1 MLLTPEE
8 IQTFAEQNKDFSVPQ
23 NDFLTQVSRMPRE
36 QAAKI
41 MRLSVSTGMDITE
54 AARNPNAAVQ
64 ALIGASDLEDV
75 GKNSPKTRSFLSDPL
90 RMAIVRDAPSVKTL
104 STLEALASPGAF
116 LKSGA
121 QKVGKSLVDAARGVV
136 ETATENER
144 EILANS
150 SPADQTLYNAA
161 KRFSFLGAITGDEK
175 VRFLKQLSESDALTP
190 TEYQFQG
197 QKFSILG
204 QEYDT
209 AQLVSHIYEGVP
221 QLASQVAAW
230 SVGGPVGAGAMMG
243 AQIFGG
249 SYDEMRK
256 EGVAPGRAFTG
267 SAANAVA
274 QAALENV
281 ALGKILNRI
290 PAGSTAKKKALTIFD
305 AAATEAATEFLQ
317 QYPDAVS
324 KIWAGNPDM
333 TVSQQKDEFVR
344 QFRQITSE
352 AIYSGL
358 VAAPLGGGA
367 SSIHVAVQSQMA
379 KAHVDQLRQRQ
390 EVIAQSPLLKIS
402 PEIVEQFENGNG
414 EPVVYIDPK
423 ALFQSAVPDLTE
435 KLGVTQEQV
444 QTALETGH
452 MIEVP
457 TGKYNVAASQEPAIH
472 EALAEDIAATDEGYT
487 IRRLQER
494 SQQDVLKTAAEI
506 NRRDSDVRTEADAI
520 YKQWTD
526 NGLPTD
532 VARMGLIA
540 LVKNAYVM
548 SDNPA
553 QYLREKAP
561 QLRQGEIP
569 ADAMKQYAG
578 FSAYTADQTQL
589 AKAQELESQ
598 GTSREEIRKQTGW
611 FKGMDGKWRFEID
624 DSQAA
629 LIDLKGMEQS
639 MTGEISGILSKA
651 KKMKDTSA
659 RSELESQADTMLAQ
673 LSRKKAPLLGNV
685 LDHPTLYKAYPWMKD
700 VKVVFVKLPAG
711 TNGSYD
717 QSINTIEINI
727 ELPPEQRRIVL
738 LHEVQHVIQAQEDF
752 ARGGNPDMFS
762 PLDVTAKEISK
773 IDKEL
778 KDILDG
784 NKEYAALYRE
794 FNQLYVFSKAR
805 ELTVDEENRQYQL
818 AEQMAEYEDLELK
831 TFNLEL
837 QRYKLLDE
845 RKVMSPVEQYRNLAG
860 EIEAR
865 DTAGRAAL
873 TGEQRQIVPPDLRGD
888 AIVYFQD
895 KNDPKGAIHWEEGR
909 AIITLFE
916 QSDPSTLVHE
926 MVGHFFMQNLLEVG
940 AQENAPAWM
949 KKDRQ
954 TALDFVG
961 LTGERWTEA
970 AALAAQ
976 GTNEEWAM
984 TDELLAAD
992 GERAEIRRAIL
1003 DHRTAHEKLA
1013 RAAEAYIM
1021 EGKAPSIETR
1031 SLFKRFAEWLTE
1043 VYRDIINLRVKI
1055 NPEIREVFDRLLAS
1069 QEEID
1074 QLQAVDGYLARIPD
1088 DVYNSLSDQ
1097 AKADLDRQL
1106 ERTRERAEAQ
1116 VRAHLLKE
1124 FTAENRQKIAEEEE
1138 EARVRITAEVKGQ
1151 PLYLAEAAIR
1161 ETFKRDAKRVAKSY
1175 LGNESFV
1182 PEDFESA
1189 MGPLD
1194 TLEAIHASL
1203 VQRGRGDT
1211 AEAQEMDR
1219 QISELRKKKS
1229 GKVKELTPDQAVEF
1243 ELIAELHGFTSGSE
1257 LAQNVITY
1265 NTSEKTIENR
1275 LDDHM
1280 TAFKDSLTDSIAL
1293 HKEVQEAMYSDE
1305 SAMLIA
1311 AEQAIIEEKLGRVI
1325 SRENSR
1331 KEMRLKREA
1340 AKAAAQEAIADM
1352 PLDKAM
1358 RLATWMSGERRAAE
1372 SKTKALRDGNL
1383 QAARE
1388 HAAAQLYNHA
1398 MVQESLRVRRDF
1410 ERIERFMKK
1419 QRSSGRDTWVADE
1432 LDKEGLAIKS
1442 DRHFIQAAD
1451 LLRRAGYVR
1460 KDYNIAAKQESL
1472 SGYVAAMT
1480 KDNPDMVDIPEWL
1493 VNSVE
1498 EYMNPRYLKYQEFK
1512 DLEIALRNIKQMAK
1526 NGVNADGFVALNK
1539 DGLGATVMRMVHATI
1554 PLKDV
1559 LPEQIEQANPSFV
1572 DKFTKGLTRPAQL
1585 FLKLDSYKEFGEWS
1599 KAMYYS
1605 LSDAL
1610 SFESRLK
1617 RQVYEA
1623 IDAGYESVGISKQ
1636 QRLLDAHKK
1645 IYISEWGQSVTK
1657 NTLRA
1662 VLLNMGSAS
1671 NKKRLISSRP
1681 FGLDYNSVWNE
1692 GSVKAVLVKYLDP
1705 KDFQLAQQIWDAI
1718 NILYDPYTNMIQRM
1732 TGSPLAK
1739 VEAVPLSFIM
1749 RDGSEVYLRGGY
1761 YPLKQD
1767 PRASKQAELNRERSL
1782 AEGYIGVMPYP
1793 RTGASKS
1800 REAGAKFAVDLDLTN
1815 IFSHVNDVSH
1825 DIAFRPIMHD
1835 INKVM
1840 RRGEVNDVLRRKLG
1854 EAGYKVI
1861 TEWQRAMGSGKDQV
1875 VEGMFNDFST
1885 FVRSATVI
1893 KNLLFRPA
1901 TIIQNMANPTLY
1913 GDSVKGF
1920 SDKDALDAYWKYGW
1934 GEYIPHALRNT
1945 AKAQE
1950 IRDWVYAKS
1959 ALMRDKMESPDYN
1972 IRELREARYGN
1983 PLLWAQERENISEP
1997 VKEAMLGPGAKI
2009 AITQEKLIDFGS
2021 GMLAWA
2027 DQLSDIPMFKGAYE
2041 KAIAEGKMEKEAV
2054 HFAETIIERSTG
2066 SGRRV
2071 DTSLMQRGSP
2081 TEKLL
2086 TLFMTFMNTQYNRW
2100 VMEKGIY
2107 QTEKDAMRMIK
2118 FVGVRYLLFGALSA
2132 LLSGKWP
2139 DDDDE
2144 KDGWG
2149 KWFFKEVAAWPL
2161 GMIPVGGAMAKT
2173 VLDTALGYRT
2183 FGFGITPAERNLDE
2197 MIKIYGVGKRYAE
2210 GKAGIADL
2218 LESGSS
2224 IAAFGLRYPDQ
2235 FNDWFW
2241 NAYDVLANDMDP
2253 RLSDLKSRRPRRE
2266 RQE

>member
-8 IQTFAEQNKDFSVPQ
+8 EQTFAEQNKEYSTPQ
-23 NDFLTQVSRMPRE
+23 NDFLTQVSRLPRE
-36 QAAKI
+36 QSAKI
-41 MRLSVSTGMDITE
+41 MRLSVATGMDINE
-54 AARNPNAAVQ
+54 AARNPDAAIQ
-64 ALIGASDLEDV
+64 TLIGASDFEDV
-75 GKNSPKTRSFLSDPL
+75 GKTSPKTKSFLSNPL

-121 QKVGKSLVDAARGVV
+121 QKVGKSMVDAVRGVV
-136 ETATENER
+136 ETATEYDKEMQ
-144 EILANS
+144 ANAS
-150 SPADQTLYNAA
+150 NQTLYNAA

-230 SVGGPVGAGAMMG
+230 SVGGPVAAGATMG

-290 PAGSTAKKKALTIFD
+290 PAGSTAKKKTLTIFD

-317 QYPDAVS
+317 QYPDALS

-333 TVSQQKDEFVR
+333 TVSQQRDEFYR

-367 SSIHVAVQSQMA
+367 SSIHVAVQAQMA
-379 KAHVDQLRQRQ
+379 KANVEQLRQRQ

-444 QTALETGH
+444 QKALETGQ
-452 MIEVP
+452 MVEVP

-472 EALAEDIAATDEGYT
+472 QALAEDIAATDEGFT

-506 NRRDSDVRTEADAI
+506 NRRDSEVRQEADAV

-526 NGLPTD
+526 AGLPSD

-561 QLRQGEIP
+561 LLRQGEIP
-569 ADAMKQYAG
+569 AAAMKQYAG
-578 FSAYTADQTQL
+578 FSAYTADQAQL
-589 AKAQELESQ
+589 AKAQEMEGQ
-598 GTSREEIRKQTGW
+598 GVSREEIRQQTGW

-651 KKMKDTSA
+651 KKMKDTTA
-659 RSELESQADTMLAQ
+659 RADLESQADTLITQ

-685 LDHPTLYKAYPWMKD
+685 LDHPPLYRAYPWMKD
-700 VKVVFVKLPAG
+700 VKVVFGKLPDG
-711 TNGSYD
+711 TDGSYD
-717 QSINTIEINI
+717 QSINTIEVNI
-727 ELPPEQRRIVL
+727 ELPPEKQREVL

-752 ARGGNPDMFS
+752 ARGGNPDMFKEIDNTDNEIKRLRVE
-762 PLDVTAKEISK
+762 LDAIVNEKPELRPQIERAWELEAKEGQRTVAEEIELDDIYDAVYNNPQMGEWAK
-773 IDKEL
+773 RLAKKEDEIKRIDAT
-778 KDILDG
+778 G
-784 NKEYAALYRE
+784 
-794 FNQLYVFSKAR
+794 V
-805 ELTVDEENRQYQL
+805 V
-818 AEQMAEYEDLELK
+818 
-831 TFNLEL
+831 
-837 QRYKLLDE
+837 
-845 RKVMSPVEQYRNLAG
+845 VSPFEQYRNLAG

-873 TGEQRQIVPPDLRGD
+873 TGEQRQTVPPDLRND

-926 MVGHFFMQNLLEVG
+926 MVGHFFVQNLLEVG

-961 LTGERWTEA
+961 LANERWIEA

-984 TDELLAAD
+984 TDEQLAAA
-992 GERAEIRRAIL
+992 GERADIRRAIL

-1031 SLFKRFAEWLTE
+1031 SLFRRFAEWLTE
-1043 VYRDIINLRVKI
+1043 VYRDIINLRVKV

-1069 QEEID
+1069 QEEIE

-1151 PLYLAEAAIR
+1151 PLYLAEAAVR

-1182 PEDFESA
+1182 PEDFESS

-1211 AEAQEMDR
+1211 AEAQEMAR
-1219 QISELRKKKS
+1219 QISELKKKKS

-1257 LAQNVITY
+1257 LAQNLITY

-1293 HKEVQEAMYSDE
+1293 HREVQEAMYSDE

-1358 RLATWMSGERRAAE
+1358 RLTTWMSGERRAAE

-1398 MVQESLRVRRDF
+1398 MVQESLRIRREF

-1419 QRSSGRDTWVADE
+1419 QRSSGQDTWLADE

-1451 LLRRAGYVR
+1451 LLRRIGYVR
-1460 KDYNIAAKQESL
+1460 KDYNVAAKQESL
-1472 SGYVAAMT
+1472 AGYVAAMT

-1498 EYMNPRYLKYQEFK
+1498 DYMNPRYLKYQEFR
-1512 DLEIALRNIKQMAK
+1512 DLEAALRNIKQMAK
-1526 NGVNADGFVALNK
+1526 NGVNADGFVALNNL
-1539 DGLGATVMRMVHATI
+1539 GLGETVSRMMLAVV
-1554 PLKDV
+1554 PVKDV
-1559 LPEQIEQANPSFV
+1559 LPEQIEQGKPGFI
-1572 DKFTKGLTRPAQL
+1572 DKFTKGLTRPSQL
-1585 FLKLDSYKEFGEWS
+1585 FLKLDNYKEFGEWS

-1657 NTLRA
+1657 NSLRA
-1662 VLLNMGSAS
+1662 ILLNMGSAS
-1671 NKKRLISSRP
+1671 NKKRLLSSRP
-1681 FGLDYNSVWNE
+1681 FGLDYNTVWNE
-1692 GSVKAVLVKYLDP
+1692 GSVKAVLTKYLDA
-1705 KDFQLAQQIWDAI
+1705 KDFKLAQQIWDAI
-1718 NILYDPYTNMIQRM
+1718 NILYDPYTNMIKRM
-1732 TGSPLAK
+1732 TGSPLDK
-1739 VEAVPLSFIM
+1739 VEAVPISFTM

-1767 PRASKQAELNRERSL
+1767 PRASKQAELNREKSL

-1840 RRGEVNDVLRRKLG
+1840 RRGEVNDILRRKLG

-1901 TIIQNMANPTLY
+1901 TIIQNMANPFLY

-1920 SDKDALDAYWKYGW
+1920 SDRDALDAYWKYGW

-1972 IRELREARYGN
+1972 IRELREAKYGN
-1983 PLLWAQERENISEP
+1983 PLLWAQEEGNISEP

-2009 AITQEKLIDFGS
+2009 AITQEKVIDFGS

-2041 KAIAEGKMEKEAV
+2041 KAIAEGKTEKEAI
-2054 HFAETIIERSTG
+2054 HFAETVIERSTG

-2149 KWFFKEVAAWPL
+2149 KWFFKEIAAWPL

-2210 GKAGIADL
+2210 GKAGITDL

-2253 RLSDLKSRRPRRE
+2253 RMSDLKSRRPRRE